1 VEILYPAAASA
12 LSLALLESG
21 DLEAAERA
29 IEMDDAR
36 WQHALDYQI
45 LVPGVRGRIHEL
57 RGELTLA
64 IAAFRS
70 VHEVATAVGMRNS
83 GVIRSR
89 AARHPAGRGPAI
101 VLPVRNWLART

>member
-83 GVIRSR
+83 GVILTGRS
-89 AARHPAGRGPAI
+89 AL
-101 VLPVRNWLART
+101 V